1 MILGTRAGYNQI
13 SGLGLNIFTDDELAE
28 LHRNTID
35 VLSDTGIMVLNE
47 EAREVFYSNGCEVD
61 KKSGIVKIP
70 SYLVHEA
77 IASAPEKVLLAARD
91 PKYDVVLEG
100 KRVANTTFG
109 VGISVIDLETGK
121 HRQSTNRDLAESAV
135 LADFLNEVDVF
146 TQSVTP
152 SDVPADV
159 EDLVAAETGLN
170 NCTKHFMHVDI
181 LSARSV
187 RKYFEMGAAISGGEE
202 AMRRR
207 PVCSFMIAPV
217 SPLQLSPEACE
228 VIMEAAKLGMPCNV
242 ISMALA
248 GGTSPVT
255 DAGTLI
261 THNAEV
267 LGGITLSQLTNK
279 GAPVIYGSSTTM
291 LDLTCVNAPVGAPE
305 LGMISAAVARLAQ
318 YYKLPSYVAGT

>member
-1 MILGTRAGYNQI
+1 MILGTRAGYHQL
-13 SGLGLNIFTDDELAE
+13 SGLGLNVFTDDELAE
-28 LHRNTID
+28 LHRSTLD
-35 VLSDTGIMVLNE
+35 VLDETGIMVLNE

-61 KKSGIVKIP
+61 KKSNIVKIP
-70 SYLVHEA
+70 SYLVEEA
-77 IASAPEKVLLAARD
+77 IDSAPDRVLLAARD

-100 KRVANTTFG
+100 TRVANTTFG
-109 VGISVIDLETGK
+109 VGISVLDPETGQ
-121 HRQSTNRDLAESAV
+121 HRRSTNRDLAESAI
-135 LADFLNEVDVF
+135 LADALSGVDVF
-146 TQSVTP
+146 TQAVTP
-152 SDVPADV
+152 GDVSAEV

-187 RKYFEMGAAISGGEE
+187 RKYFQMGAAVAGGEDE
-202 AMRRR
+202 MRRR

-228 VIMEAAKLGMPCNV
+228 VIMEAARLRMPCNI
-242 ISMALA
+242 ISMALS

-255 DAGTLI
+255 NAGTLI

-267 LGGITLSQLTNK
+267 LGGITLSQLVNK

-305 LGMISAAVARLAQ
+305 LGMISAAVAKLAQ
-318 YYKLPSYVAGT
+318 YYRLPSYVAGT

>member
-1 MILGTRAGYNQI
+1 MILGSRAGYNQL
-13 SGLGLNIFTDDELAE
+13 SGLKLDIFTDDELAE
-28 LHRNTID
+28 LHRNTLD
-35 VLSDTGIMVLNE
+35 VLNETGIMVLNE
-47 EAREVFYSNGCEVD
+47 EAREVFYSKGCQVD
-61 KKSGIVKIP
+61 KKRGIVKIP
-70 SYLVHEA
+70 PYLVQEA
-77 IASAPEKVLLAARD
+77 VRSAPEKVLLAARD
-91 PKYDVVLEG
+91 PRYDVALEG
-100 KRVANTTFG
+100 KRIANTTFG
-109 VGISVIDLETGK
+109 VGISVLDIETGK
-121 HRQSTNRDLAESAV
+121 HRKSMNRDLAESAI
-135 LADFLNEVDVF
+135 LADYLDQVDVF
-146 TQSVTP
+146 TQTVTP
-152 SDVPADV
+152 SDVPSEV

-181 LSARSV
+181 LSAKSV
-187 RKYFEMGAAISGGEE
+187 RKYFQMGAEITGGEE
-202 AMRRR
+202 EMRRR

-242 ISMALA
+242 ISMALS

-255 DAGTLI
+255 NAGTLI

-267 LGGITLSQLTNK
+267 LGGITLSQLTRK

-318 YYKLPSYVAGT
+318 YYRLPSYVAGT